1 LHLHQ
6 VSIKALHSSLYL
18 VWLFSVSFVR
28 HFISSTFQV
37 PSYTL
42 PFSVSSP
49 AANELQDLHLECYL
63 VSVMAIMKLVAVV
76 ATIMASSKEGI
87 AFDS

>member
-1 LHLHQ
+1 LHR

-18 VWLFSVSFVR
+18 VWLFGVSFVR

-42 PFSVSSP
+42 PFSVSLLVVI
-49 AANELQDLHLECYL
+49 ELQGLHLECYL
-63 VSVMAIMKLVAVV
+63 VSVMAIMQLVAVT
-76 ATIMASSKEGI
+76 AIMASSKEGI

>member
-1 LHLHQ
+1 LHLHR
-6 VSIKALHSSLYL
+6 VSIKALHFSLCL
-18 VWLFSVSFVR
+18 VWLFGVSFVR

-37 PSYTL
+37 PFYTL

-49 AANELQDLHLECYL
+49 AASELQGLHLECYL
-63 VSVMAIMKLVAVV
+63 VSVMAIMQLVATVT
-76 ATIMASSKEGI
+76 TIMASFKEGI